1 MDDLA
6 TLNRL
11 QSTSPQQIATDM
23 FTTTEEY
30 AMHEKA
36 FQDYGL
42 GYSQSA
48 GPQPECALSEGLNE
62 PSPYWALLDIPPP
75 SNINGGLD
83 FGLGPRLPRSVFRVN
98 KESQFPVLA
107 TGISP
112 PPEDG
117 SPNDQTASIP
127 TVVMRDCP
135 RLKPAM
141 ITEGMRQNLISNL
154 LAMGCDKE
162 ITTKIPSSTVLQ
174 NCMRAYFERFDI
186 HVGLFHLPT
195 LNIGQLDSPL
205 TLAMCAIGALY
216 RLDRRLSAFL
226 FLTAERA
233 VNMFSFQRDGD
244 SASPS
249 FETQDLET
257 LGKQPMGNFKPVWEL
272 QTRVLVFI
280 ATLGGK
286 PTFSRKAVDGIG
298 RKFSLPLYFSSLSN
312 GLTDSFEVLACE
324 YRILASRLQR
334 DTWHTD
340 VSWHRWVDRE
350 SMKRVLYAILRIS
363 NILNFT
369 YGVPPITSVVQEYDI
384 DMPDADELWHAPSE
398 IDWTLAIQ
406 GRPRD
411 KLPSLRSAVSQLL
424 YGEAPP
430 TVYGLDQWS
439 PYAHRNLDGVNA
451 NLHGAEAIRS
461 LLTSNIEIG
470 LARCY
475 LMISK
480 ARTTNELTW
489 NEAEGPL
496 LFNSLSILR
505 GIHVRVL
512 TGLCGVDRMVLLN
525 DVEEDVTMAVTDY
538 VTSSST
544 RDRATVRSVHS
555 LFDNIM
561 TILKLDA
568 NILRKTAA
576 FNWSVEHAIVGVDC
590 GK

>member
-1 MDDLA
+1 M
-6 TLNRL
+6 
-11 QSTSPQQIATDM
+11 
-23 FTTTEEY
+23 
-30 AMHEKA
+30 
-36 FQDYGL
+36 
-42 GYSQSA
+42 
-48 GPQPECALSEGLNE
+48 
-62 PSPYWALLDIPPP
+62 
-75 SNINGGLD
+75 NGGLD

-98 KESQFPVLA
+98 KEGQFPILA

-117 SPNDQTASIP
+117 LPNDQNASIP
-127 TVVMRDCP
+127 IVVMRDCP

-154 LAMGCDKE
+154 LAMGCDTE
-162 ITTKIPSSTVLQ
+162 ITTKLPSSTVLQ
-174 NCMRAYFERFDI
+174 NC
-186 HVGLFHLPT
+186 
-195 LNIGQLDSPL
+195 QLDSPL

-216 RLDRRLSAFL
+216 RLDRKLSAFL

-233 VNMFSFQRDGD
+233 VNMFSVHRDGD

-249 FETQDLET
+249 FETQDRET

-272 QTRVLVFI
+272 QTRVLLVFI

-286 PTFSRKAVDGIG
+286 PMFSRKAVDGIG
-298 RKFSLPLYFSSLSN
+298 L
-312 GLTDSFEVLACE
+312 LACE

-350 SMKRVLYAILRIS
+350 SKKRVLYAILRIS
-363 NILNFT
+363 NILNLT

-384 DMPDADELWHAPSE
+384 DMPDADELWHAPAE

-406 GRPRD
+406 QRPQN

-439 PYAHRNLDGVNA
+439 PYAVSIVMHAVSIHTWNLMQSTETLTGVSL

-512 TGLCGVDRMVLLN
+512 TGICGVDRMVLLS

-544 RDRATVRSVHS
+544 RDRASVKSVHS

-576 FNWSVEHAIVGVDC
+576 FNWSVEHALVGVDC
-590 GK
+590 DLLEAARSILVDTAHVIEGQVSLAAGILRMWKQFYDDVWVWGVTPRIASLFEKLACAYDSQLSSAREANMMQLQ